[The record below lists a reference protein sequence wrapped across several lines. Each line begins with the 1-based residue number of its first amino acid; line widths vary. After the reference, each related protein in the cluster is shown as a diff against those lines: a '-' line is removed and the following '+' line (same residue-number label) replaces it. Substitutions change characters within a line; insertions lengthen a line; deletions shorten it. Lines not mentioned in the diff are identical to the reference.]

1 MLNFVYFKN
10 IPSPTASKINIIEVV
25 ATAPLAAIFV
35 TFPAS
40 LTENPLK
47 VPATTSAKAAIT
59 TACRGYR
66 DDDNPD
72 GIDVD
77 IATYLSSLVPIERG
91 ISWSLTECFYG
102 NEEKNRKPIKELIN
116 QVEQYPGL
124 KEIAFGIEDLV
135 VRRGQHASGVIL
147 YNNSPYDTTALMRSP
162 NGDITT
168 QFDLHKSESLGDVKF
183 DFLVTDICDKISI
196 TL

>member
-1 MLNFVYFKN
+1 MAPSKRPAILREIRKERGMLNV
-10 IPSPTASKINIIEVV
+10 VQV
-25 ATAPLAAIFV
+25 ATFG
-35 TFPAS
+35 
-40 LTENPLK
+40 
-47 VPATTSAKAAIT
+47 TTSAKAAIT